1 MFAVYKV
8 IFEEENMRNLTSI
21 GLVLIVIGIVAL
33 VVQNVRFTETR
44 KVVDLGP
51 LQVRAEEQHNIPIPT
66 VAGIAAIV
74 AGLGLV
80 IVSRRQA

>member
-1 MFAVYKV
+1 
-8 IFEEENMRNLTSI
+8 MRNLTSI
-21 GLVLIVIGIVAL
+21 GIVLIVIEIVAL
-33 VVQNVRFTETR
+33 AVQNVRFTDTR
-44 KVVDLGP
+44 KVVDFGP
-51 LQVRAEEQHNIPIPT
+51 IQVRSEEQHNIPIPT